1 MTRGLAAEPVAESVA
16 GFVAGFVA
24 GCLKAASIPRPP
36 MTPIPFVI
44 TLIRSSVPKSGKS
57 SGSIGIGSTGARKW
71 IAPPPPSLSL
81 GKEGRSTL
89 LADGSDV
96 HSRSVSGAGG
106 EEETPPPER
115 LSPESPPPA
124 ASRWSA
130 ARCWP
135 QREARWS
142 ASAGKHPL
150 SPSRLSAGR
159 KSHLLVSNGRG
170 GGVEMACDYIRGGGT
185 RGGGQW
191 AVQSGKIWGDGSPVC
206 EPLSPACNE
215 AIGLRLGDG
224 REHHDDGA
232 RRLRR
237 R

>member
-1 MTRGLAAEPVAESVA
+1 MAAEPVAESVA

-106 EEETPPPER
+106 EEETPPSGEPLECGEMLAPARSEVECER
-115 LSPESPPPA
+115 RQASFKPLSAECGKKEPPA
-124 ASRWSA
+124 RFKW
-130 ARCWP
+130 
-135 QREARWS
+135 E
-142 ASAGKHPL
+142 
-150 SPSRLSAGR
+150 
-159 KSHLLVSNGRG
+159 GRG
-170 GGVEMACDYIRGGGT
+170 G
-185 RGGGQW
+185 
-191 AVQSGKIWGDGSPVC
+191 
-206 EPLSPACNE
+206 
-215 AIGLRLGDG
+215 
-224 REHHDDGA
+224 
-232 RRLRR
+232 
-237 R
+237 